1 MPTLKKLEQPELSRL
16 DFYSLDSVFR
26 YSRNIDLIPSLFQ
39 NPKLGYA
46 VSMRLNKTMDF
57 DEAEWLFKTMQF
69 YSPVTSYQKKAV
81 VTTVEKLSVKH
92 GILGLNLITSSLL
105 NEKPTLPLEIAESWN
120 KNYEHYR
127 EIFFP
132 LLNKAQRALIL
143 EGLLERFDKAVDREA
158 HHALDL
164 IFSLVTYLNEKERAR
179 INLFFLSYLKSKQ
192 CGEISFRLIKFLGEL
207 AKTEEISDLIL
218 SSIMNEKGID
228 KKILELAFKDFFAE
242 ERKGAI
248 LGSLFSHL
256 DDKNIQEKEL
266 RVFFEVI
273 ALYANYFEETLR
285 AKALMVSL
293 ASLTHPRLYNKA
305 WNALDNLV
313 PDINES
319 QAKIVIQRLTSTCS
333 EDAFR
338 SIRVTG
344 DLTIRFKALKPFLLN
359 EFLYHLRN
367 MGLSNKQKL
376 LRSTHHILEAF
387 YVNEDED
394 DEKYIAQ
401 IISEI
406 LFLLKEENDSQIFE
420 YALKTLKHLAE
431 KCGSKK
437 DDFFSQIII
446 LAKDNKSFCEAIPYF
461 IGDAAKNDLAID
473 TLLFCLNNTED
484 DEVIWKAITSLT
496 LDKSQKDR
504 ILIKLLSGPN
514 DFLIPIALKLLAGST
529 PSEKEEILDQI
540 LVALGSRSYEFLYD
554 KPTLS
559 YLNPVKK
566 KKILS
571 NALAYINEDNDIRS
585 RYFFFAKIIE
595 LLVDNI
601 EEHQKQPLVDFFKFC
616 LEAHDW
622 DCVLKEINFDMFF
635 LCIHEEQRQQLLDK
649 LLGLIPP
656 IAKSMSYDKC
666 SNIIAILSRL
676 CDLAS
681 NLGEKQRK
689 QILDATFKILINSE
703 DGYLL
708 RKSSLKKQFFSQ
720 LNVFDCQEYWDCL
733 IKIIQDEKENQK
745 KRLMALETGVSL
757 LMQIYNESLYESETN
772 KKYELKDKLRTY
784 LLAISPHV
792 SNEEHFLL
800 QHIKIQLQRA
810 EWAIELEE
818 FKESAKANHIERLI
832 ALLANPLL
840 QPFPAKA
847 GFATTIEL
855 QTNFIKLGCLYLSL
869 ETLHLLNKKI
879 IALSLLS
886 LEGKSLLAKG
896 TVGQALLAYEL
907 SLSAENTLQEELKQL
922 IPDEIKPDLE
932 PLIEYFKPVEL
943 NLPEEQN
950 YNRALKRLTFIL
962 NNNNE
967 WYSPCSGNI
976 GELIRQIKLYK
987 ETKKVPIDDLT
998 AILEDSSNLF
1008 LLKISMEDY
1017 QANTQGLVE
1026 SKDCIDKM
1034 LLVYKSLLTE
1044 QDSLLEAVLVEPVI
1058 ELPAQAIEPLV
1069 SEEQCYL
1076 NALEKLA
1083 SILER
1088 PNQWYSQCNN
1098 QIEKLVQQIKLYKE
1112 EGKVPLCELTSIL
1125 EDTSN
1130 LLLKKMPIADYKAKA
1145 KTLEGKASYPL
1156 IILGGLMMAVAVIVG
1171 VMALAVGGLAL
1182 PATLTVAAAV
1192 AVGVTFFAKGA
1203 QSGLAK
1209 TTTNIAESLYEP

>member
-26 YSRNIDLIPSLFQ
+26 YSRNINLIPSLFQ
-39 NPKLGYA
+39 NPKLGHA
-46 VSMRLNKTMDF
+46 VSMRLNKAIKNNYDV
-57 DEAEWLFKTMQF
+57 DLLFKTMQF

-92 GILGLNLITSSLL
+92 GILGLNLITSNLL
-105 NEKPTLPLEIAESWN
+105 NEKSTLPLEIAESWN

-164 IFSLVTYLNEKERAR
+164 IFSLVIYLNEKERAR

-218 SSIMNEKGID
+218 SSIVNEKGID
-228 KKILELAFKDFFAE
+228 KKILELAFENFFAE
-242 ERKGAI
+242 EEKGAI
-248 LGSLFSHL
+248 LDSLLSHL
-256 DDKNIQEKEL
+256 DDKNFQEKEL
-266 RVFFEVI
+266 RVFLEVI

-285 AKALMVSL
+285 AKALTVILDHL
-293 ASLTHPRLYNKA
+293 AHPLA
-305 WNALDNLV
+305 WNALDKLV
-313 PDINES
+313 PDINEF
-319 QAKIVIQRLTSTCS
+319 QVKIVIQRLTSI
-333 EDAFR
+333 EPDDAYR
-338 SIRVTG
+338 SICVTG

-367 MGLSNKQKL
+367 MCPSDKKKL
-376 LRSTHHILEAF
+376 LRYSWHILKAF
-387 YVNEDED
+387 HGNADEED
-394 DEKYIAQ
+394 KQCIAQ
-401 IISEI
+401 VISEI
-406 LFLLKEENDSQIFE
+406 LFLLKGENDSEIFE
-420 YALKTLKHLAE
+420 YALKTLKQLAE
-431 KCGSKK
+431 KCGSQKE
-437 DDFFSQIII
+437 DFFNQIII
-446 LAKDNKSFCEAIPYF
+446 LAKENKSFCEAIPYF
-461 IGDAAKNDLAID
+461 VGDAANKNLAID

-484 DEVIWKAITSLT
+484 DEVIWKAITPLT
-496 LDKSQKDR
+496 LDKSQKDK
-504 ILIKLLSGPN
+504 ILIKLLSGST
-514 DFLIPIALKLLAGST
+514 DFLMPVLRLLVGST
-529 PSEKEEILDQI
+529 PSEKQEILAKT
-540 LVALGSRSYEFLYD
+540 LAALGSRSYEFLYV

-559 YLNPVKK
+559 YLNPVQK

-571 NALAYINEDNDIRS
+571 DALAYINENNDYEC
-585 RYFFFAKIIE
+585 RYIFAKIIT
-595 LLVDNI
+595 LLLDNI

-616 LEAHDW
+616 LEAQDW
-622 DCVLKEINFDMFF
+622 DDVLKDTNFDMFF
-635 LCIHEEQRQQLLDK
+635 LRIDEEQRQQLLDE
-649 LLGLIPP
+649 LLGRIPRMVRF
-656 IAKSMSYDKC
+656 ISYDKR

-681 NLGEKQRK
+681 HLGKKQRK
-689 QILDATFKILINSE
+689 QILDAIFNILINSE
-703 DGYLL
+703 DVYLL
-708 RKSSLKKQFFSQ
+708 SSLEKQFFFQ
-720 LNVFDCQEYWDCL
+720 LDVFECQEYWGCL

-745 KRLMALETGVSL
+745 KRFVALETGASV

-772 KKYELKDKLRTY
+772 KRYELKDKLRRY

-800 QHIKIQLQRA
+800 QHIKVQLQRA

-847 GFATTIEL
+847 GFAPTIEL

-879 IALSLLS
+879 IALSLES
-886 LEGKSLLAKG
+886 ESLLVKG
-896 TVGQALLAYEL
+896 TIGQALLAYEL

-922 IPDEIKPDLE
+922 IPDEIKSDLE

-943 NLPEEQN
+943 NLPEERN

-967 WYSPCSGNI
+967 WYSLCSGNI

-987 ETKKVPIDDLT
+987 EAQAMPLHDLT
-998 AILEDSSNLF
+998 AILEDTSNLF

-1034 LLVYKSLLTE
+1034 LLAYKSLLTG
-1044 QDSLLEAVLVEPVI
+1044 QDSLLEPVI

-1088 PNQWYSQCNN
+1088 PKQWYSQCNN

-1145 KTLEGKASYPL
+1145 KNLEGKASRPL

-1209 TTTNIAESLYEP
+1209 TTTNIAESLDEPYNL